1 MGKTSTLVVN
11 QPDIARYAKTKM
23 SPVFSQLVAL
33 PVANTVGATLGIYAT
48 NSIYNKWGNLD
59 WNP

>member
-11 QPDIARYAKTKM
+11 QPDIARYSRTRNA
-23 SPVFSQLVAL
+23 PVLSQLIAL
-33 PVANTVGATLGIYAT
+33 PVANTAGAALGIWGTAA
-48 NSIYNKWGNLD
+48 IYNQWGNLD